1 MSVKYSGN
9 LSVILLTVLVYI
21 TSNLGI
27 ISGWAVVVSAIASVE
42 YGGDSSASERGK
54 AANLTSFIV
63 HISIKPVWEKLDTAL
78 RVASHRLTSFP
89 VAGMVYIE
97 NWDEFASASESL
109 FVSAPS
115 RVSVTSLRCID

>member
-1 MSVKYSGN
+1 M
-9 LSVILLTVLVYI
+9 
-21 TSNLGI
+21 
-27 ISGWAVVVSAIASVE
+27 ASAEHGRDV
-42 YGGDSSASERGK
+42 SASERGK

-78 RVASHRLTSFP
+78 RAASHRLTSFP

-115 RVSVTSLRCID
+115 RVSGTSLRCID

>member
-1 MSVKYSGN
+1 VKYSGN
-9 LSVILLTVLVYI
+9 LAVILLTVLVYI

-27 ISGWAVVVSAIASVE
+27 LSGRWAEVASAIVPVD
-42 YGGDSSASERGK
+42 YGGDSLASERGK

-78 RVASHRLTSFP
+78 RVGSHRLTSFP